1 MTLLKLETGSQRFES
16 FLLPAPHK
24 SVELV
29 WLKLP
34 VIDEPSSL
42 LISRPLTGHQG
53 MVVELVEN
61 LSRSVQPDIG
71 LGRNNVIS
79 SGPSLGQRL
88 DYVDSFLSP
97 EEAGQTSKIIMMIP
111 HNR

>member
-1 MTLLKLETGSQRFES
+1 MTLLKLQTGPQGLQSL
-16 FLLPAPHK
+16 LLPAPDK

-42 LISRPLTGHQG
+42 LIPRPLARHKG

-61 LSRSVQPDIG
+61 LPSSIQTDVS
-71 LGRNNVIS
+71 LGRNNIV
-79 SGPSLGQRL
+79 SGCPSLGERL
-88 DYVDSFLSP
+88 NDADSLFSS

-111 HNR
+111 P